1 MEKTVKWFA
10 AAAGAVAGQALQTM
24 NLPSMLALA
33 GALGWASGFRLYA
46 VVFLTGMMG
55 LAGWIPLPASMHLLQ
70 HPAVLTASGFMLFM
84 EYP

>member
-1 MEKTVKWFA
+1 MLDTVMQWLQQVLPFLNQA
-10 AAAGAVAGQALQTM
+10 GDAVSNAGHTAGAAVSPALQKM

-55 LAGWIPLPASMHLLQ
+55 KAGWLQLPETMH
-70 HPAVLTASGFMLFM
+70 
-84 EYP
+84 